1 MNGTRVYDHD
11 WALPRLTAFSVG
23 MLSEDDTLQ
32 LERHLGDCDDC
43 RARLGSLQPVRGA
56 DAAHLPASLI
66 ATWTRSARL
75 LGGLER
81 SLIESHLHSCDSCRA
96 TLTFAGHEPVLPPQA
111 TTTAHRAVR
120 AAARRPG
127 WGWAW
132 GLSGVAAAAAAWLL
146 VMQPALFQHDSHT
159 SATMGS
165 LAPDARHTVTFELM
179 VLAATPGALLLPEAT
194 AGASG
199 DLTVIE
205 VGRFS
210 AEAGVVLV
218 LPASLRPATP
228 QDGQRVVTL
237 TLLRDGHELGLLHSD
252 LNSMGNALRLRSIN
266 PLLAGDYLL
275 RLSIA
280 THERTAAPQVLLY
293 LLRVR

>member
-1 MNGTRVYDHD
+1 MNGTRVHDHD
-11 WALPRLTAFSVG
+11 WALPRLTAYSVG

-32 LERHLGDCDDC
+32 LEQHLGGCDDC
-43 RARLGSLQPVRGA
+43 RARLGSLQPVPGA

-81 SLIESHLHSCDSCRA
+81 SLIESHLRSCDSCRA
-96 TLTFAGHEPVLPPQA
+96 TLTFAGHEPFLPPQA
-111 TTTAHRAVR
+111 LTTAHRAVR

-165 LAPDARHTVTFELM
+165 LAPDARHTVTFEVM
-179 VLAATPGALLLPEAT
+179 VLAATPGALLLPEGNPA
-194 AGASG
+194 AGGVPA
-199 DLTVIE
+199 IE
-205 VGRFS
+205 VGHFS

-228 QDGQRVVTL
+228 EDGQRVVTL
-237 TLLRDGHELGLLHSD
+237 TLIGDGRELGLLRSD
-252 LNSMGNALRLRSIN
+252 LSSLGNALRLRSIK
-266 PLLAGDYLL
+266 PLSAGEYRL

-280 THERTAAPQVLLY
+280 ASERTAAPQVLLY
-293 LLRVR
+293 PLRVR